1 MTIETHESVVRLTL
15 GSASTAS
22 GIAASIDAVAGDAE
36 ARVLLITGDWD
47 GVCAELTTSAEADPI
62 TVLAAVPFPVVA
74 SISGACYEQALELA
88 LAADVRIASPTAAF
102 RMAHITQGRMPTH
115 GGTQRLTRTVGRA
128 QTMRMLLTGDAL
140 SANDALGVGTPPSD
154 RHGPGCRRT
163 GKRHRPR
170 SPHRRAICERGYRR
184 CRRPPSAGGAAPGGR
199 PQHPA
204 AFHRRPGGGTA
215 QFCRETPAEVPRAMT
230 AFPTVVYEKRDG
242 IRFRDAPPP

>member
-62 TVLAAVPFPVVA
+62 AALAAVPFPVVA

-88 LAADVRIASPTAAF
+88 LAADVRIASPAAAF
-102 RMAHITQGRMPTH
+102 RMAHVTHGRMPTH

-128 QTMRMLLTGDAL
+128 QAMRMLLTGDAL
-140 SANDALGVGTPPSD
+140 SADDALDVGLLHRIGTTQDAVELANAIARAAPVAARYAKEAIAAAADLPLREGLRLEADLNILLHSTAD
-154 RHGPGCRRT
+154 RAEGLRSFAE
-163 GKRHRPR
+163 KRRPR
-170 SPHRRAICERGYRR
+170 FQ
-184 CRRPPSAGGAAPGGR
+184 GR
-199 PQHPA
+199 
-204 AFHRRPGGGTA
+204 
-215 QFCRETPAEVPRAMT
+215 
-230 AFPTVVYEKRDG
+230 
-242 IRFRDAPPP
+242 